1 MDIEKL
7 LELFNLVK
15 LILMVVVFATAYYF
29 LYNLWNFLVPYAVY
43 LKITFKWIWDRLQ
56 DLWKLVQEL
65 NVVVVVIK
73 TNALSAVNSIASLG
87 SSITDIPNKIKKLL
101 PI

>member
-29 LYNLWNFLVPYAVY
+29 LYNLWNFLVPYAVK
-43 LKITFKWIWDRLQ
+43 LKEVFKWIWDRLQ
-56 DLWKLVQEL
+56 DLWNLVKEL
-65 NVVVVVIK
+65 KVVVDVIK
-73 TNALSAVNSIASLG
+73 INTMTAVNSIASLG
-87 SSITDIPNKIKKLL
+87 SSITDIPNKIKRLL